1 MSAMSLIVICKE
13 LVGRSAPRNWKPIS
27 EGPELNRLTKSD
39 YSIG

>member
-1 MSAMSLIVICKE
+1 MSAVSLIVACKE
-13 LVGRSAPRNWKPIS
+13 LEGRSSLRNWKPIS